1 MDNSTKKQKPRRARS
16 FSVATIVSLL
26 FALLAVLVSLFTL
39 ISVAVFLN
47 SEEAETVRS
56 ILGSFLILAFYYF
69 VTFLP
74 IFLLYTL
81 SLVIDVLSHRRMSR
95 GYYICVLI
103 NAALFLAIG
112 ACLLNLAQLVVLV
125 SGFLSIQLLT
135 SLLLAIG
142 ATVPA
147 VTIIFFTRDATK
159 IYLAWR
165 SRRGRTGSEE
175 QTE

>member
-1 MDNSTKKQKPRRARS
+1 MKNNTKKQKPRRTRS
-16 FSVATIVSLL
+16 FSVATVVSLAL
-26 FALLAVLVSLFTL
+26 ALLAALVSLFTL

-56 ILGSFLILAFYYF
+56 ILGSFLILAMYYF

-81 SLVIDVLSHRRMSR
+81 SLVIDVLSHRRLSR

-125 SGFLSIQLLT
+125 SGFLSIQLFT

-147 VTIIFFTRDATK
+147 VTIIFFSRDATV
-159 IYLAWR
+159 IYREWR
-165 SRRGRTGSEE
+165 KRKS
-175 QTE
+175 QALDNA